1 MELSRRV
8 SILQETLGLS
18 VSAFAKR
25 AGLSPSTVKGIISE
39 DTHPRMATINAL
51 CDAYNVTAEF
61 FFAAGIDESVLRY
74 VAKFNSLSTRDQE
87 KFAGLLDGT
96 YSPVNLFTGDY
107 CTESFFTS

>member
-39 DTHPRMATINAL
+39 DAHPRMATINAL
-51 CDAYNVTAEF
+51 CETYNVSSEF
-61 FFAAGIDESVLRY
+61 FYADGIEESVLRY
-74 VAKFNSLSTRDQE
+74 VAKFNSLSTIEQK
-87 KFAGLLDGT
+87 KFASLLDGT
-96 YSPVNLFTGDY
+96 YSPVNLFSGDY
-107 CTESFFTS
+107 CTESVFTS